1 MTTFTHEPPD
11 EPPSQQPNGAY
22 PATLHI
28 DYVDT
33 PRDRL
38 TVFFRI
44 ITMIPIVFLL
54 GSIGGGSFSD
64 YDANGSGS
72 SAIYSGA
79 AVLFLPVLLMI
90 VFRQKYPRW
99 WFDFN
104 LAMLNF
110 STRVGAYVGLL
121 TDEYPSTDEEQGV
134 HITLEYPDA
143 SQLNR
148 WLPLVKWLLAIPHY
162 VVLFFLYI
170 VAVILIILSWFA
182 ILLSGK
188 FPRGIHDYLVGVTR
202 WTLRVEAYALFL
214 TTDKYPPFSLE

>member
-1 MTTFTHEPPD
+1 
-11 EPPSQQPNGAY
+11 
-22 PATLHI
+22 
-28 DYVDT
+28 
-33 PRDRL
+33 
-38 TVFFRI
+38 
-44 ITMIPIVFLL
+44 
-54 GSIGGGSFSD
+54 
-64 YDANGSGS
+64 
-72 SAIYSGA
+72 
-79 AVLFLPVLLMI
+79 MI

-170 VAVILIILSWFA
+170 VAVILIILGWFA